1 MTENRGE
8 RLMAAM
14 KARRIPKLSVLAAA
28 LNVSESAV
36 SRWRRNGPMTVDNV
50 EAVCRFLDISADWLL
65 LGRGSMDLADGCDH
79 ARGQEWALAL
89 EHIPARAQRELLRFL
104 QSMQPGN

>member
-1 MTENRGE
+1 MTKNRGE

-65 LGRGSMDLADGCDH
+65 LGRGSMDLPGACDH
-79 ARGQEWALAL
+79 ARGEEWTLAL
-89 EHIPARAQRELLRFL
+89 QHIPARAQRELLRFL
-104 QSMQPGN
+104 QSIHSWN